1 MCIYDS
7 ALDSPPLEMEENF
20 LLFNL
25 CTTLGLIFFFF
36 FYLSLRDLIKE
47 NLRFEKLF
55 DLIFFYKF
63 NFKWCYYF
71 LLLFFFFSW
80 KMTALLMYLN
90 KIKYQEMEYSRTKN
104 TRKRKCFLTND
115 LICNSASKE
124 MKIFIYTRDISNF
137 PSWHVLS

>member
-25 CTTLGLIFFFF
+25 CTTLGLIFLFFF

-71 LLLFFFFSW
+71 LLLFFFFLKNDCSFNVFKQNQIPRNGIFSYEKYEEK
-80 KMTALLMYLN
+80 KMFFD
-90 KIKYQEMEYSRTKN
+90 QWS
-104 TRKRKCFLTND
+104 D
-115 LICNSASKE
+115 LQFSIERNE
-124 MKIFIYTRDISNF
+124 NIYIYERYI
-137 PSWHVLS
+137 

>member
-25 CTTLGLIFFFF
+25 CTTLGLIFLFFF

-71 LLLFFFFSW
+71 LLLFFFFFLKNDCSFNVFKQNQIPRNGIFSYEKYEEK
-80 KMTALLMYLN
+80 KMFFD
-90 KIKYQEMEYSRTKN
+90 QWS
-104 TRKRKCFLTND
+104 D
-115 LICNSASKE
+115 LQFSIERNE
-124 MKIFIYTRDISNF
+124 NIYIYERYI
-137 PSWHVLS
+137 